1 MSNVDIGLLGF
12 AAILVLVVIRI
23 PIGVVLGGISF
34 VGIWYLVGERA
45 AWGILNAI
53 PYDFAAHWSL
63 SSVPMFLL
71 MGYFCFHAGLTEGLF
86 QAARVWL
93 SKMPGGLAVAT
104 VAGCAGFSAVT
115 GSSVACAAAMGRIAI
130 PEMLRSRYAPDL
142 ATGAA
147 AAGGTIG
154 SMIPPS
160 IIMILFGIFA
170 EVPISKMFIGGI
182 LPGILT
188 AVMYSIIIVSRA
200 TVVPSVA
207 PLYKVEVPWS
217 EKMMALKDTWPVLV
231 LIVSV
236 FGGLFGGVFTATEAG
251 AMGAFVSFVIA
262 AAKRKLTWTA
272 LKAAVIETLTTT
284 AAVFVIAIGANLLT
298 RFMALSGA
306 SDFMATLVVSWGVD
320 PLPLIIAI
328 SVLYL
333 FLGAFLDPIG
343 IMLLTMPVLLPILES
358 INVSLIWF
366 GVLLTKYLE
375 VGLLTPPVGLNVFVI
390 KGVVGDTISLEKIF
404 RGVMWFIFADCI
416 TVTFMI
422 AFPPIVTWLPSL
434 LD

>member
-1 MSNVDIGLLGF
+1 
-12 AAILVLVVIRI
+12 
-23 PIGVVLGGISF
+23 
-34 VGIWYLVGERA
+34 
-45 AWGILNAI
+45 
-53 PYDFAAHWSL
+53 
-63 SSVPMFLL
+63 MFLL

-93 SKMPGGLAVAT
+93 SKLPGGLAVAT
-104 VAGCAGFSAVT
+104 IAGCAGFAAVT

-130 PEMLRSRYAPDL
+130 PEMLKSKYAPDL
-142 ATGAA
+142 AAGAA

-182 LPGILT
+182 LPGLLT
-188 AVMYSIIIVSRA
+188 ALMYSIVIVSRA
-200 TVVPSVA
+200 TVVPKVA
-207 PLYKVEVPWS
+207 PLYKVDVPMS
-217 EKMMALKDTWPVLV
+217 EKLAALKDTWPVLL
-231 LIVSV
+231 LIFSV

-251 AMGAFVSFVIA
+251 ARGAFVAFVIA
-262 AAKRKLTWTA
+262 AIKGKLTWTA
-272 LKAAVIETLTTT
+272 LKAAVVETLTTT

-306 SDFMATLVVSWGVD
+306 SDFMATLVVSWGID
-320 PLPLIIAI
+320 PLPLIILI
-328 SVLYL
+328 SLLYL
-333 FLGAFLDPIG
+333 FLGCFLDPIG
-343 IMLLTMPVLLPILES
+343 IMLLTLPVLLPILES

-390 KGVVGDTISLEKIF
+390 KGVVGDAISLEKIF
-404 RGVMWFIFADCI
+404 RGVMWFIMADCI
-416 TVTFMI
+416 TVAFMI